1 MAQYNALQG
10 EVNQRVEILLRP
22 RCYRGPT
29 PTGATDA
36 RPDPRTHPGLGARR
50 ARALQDGGPDSIPTP
65 DEMRYLTD
73 LTFKLVPTIR
83 VLEKYAETL
92 TGKPVLN

>member
-1 MAQYNALQG
+1 
-10 EVNQRVEILLRP
+10 
-22 RCYRGPT
+22 
-29 PTGATDA
+29 
-36 RPDPRTHPGLGARR
+36 
-50 ARALQDGGPDSIPTP
+50 
-65 DEMRYLTD
+65 MRYLTD